1 MFNKGARLWALGAR
15 LWAGKKGKAGI
26 LNHEIPEIRKRGRG
40 RLNRKEHKDHRDR
53 QGFEMA
59 DRSGFWLGVIR
70 RRVLAPLP
78 GCGVF
83 GGIYRGWSLRST
95 PGYFLATLRV
105 GQAVMS
111 LLRSLK
117 IIIGA
122 AFSTNMSPLTGLG
135 DGRGGDQRMGDVPP
149 IQGGGVVGG
158 GFPGASPRAMTL
170 RPGRAKLGLTPP
182 RNHDWFWVTGSGVA
196 TRRGRDRRE
205 WQGTFRADGGESW
218 GGPLALAGFLWAAV
232 PGVGTPGWYGA
243 RRWRWEAKGGE

>member
-59 DRSGFWLGVIR
+59 DRSGFWLGVMR

-135 DGRGGDQRMGDVPP
+135 DGRGGEYRFQARQSSDEKLRRRLRSA
-149 IQGGGVVGG
+149 GVVQGVG
-158 GFPGASPRAMTL
+158 SRRDDL
-170 RPGRAKLGLTPP
+170 REMGRDFNAKTQ
-182 RNHDWFWVTGSGVA
+182 
-196 TRRGRDRRE
+196 RRGGAKQRQD
-205 WQGTFRADGGESW
+205 FLMS
-218 GGPLALAGFLWAAV
+218 LAGQGDGRGGDQPLGGWLLSL
-232 PGVGTPGWYGA
+232 GSCGTLTFGFCAGA
-243 RRWRWEAKGGE
+243 QT